1 MPIVDTSPPKYSIA
15 DLQWKGV
22 REGQAV
28 PTGTFSRSANGKM
41 KPDMRYSEYVQ
52 TAGAGRL
59 EISEWF
65 RLMEDAI
72 IREGKTAELEPCI
85 KEARGLAWLHT
96 ETQVREEALAV
107 RKHRCRKEE
116 GRAA

>member
-1 MPIVDTSPPKYSIA
+1 MPIIDTSPPKYPIS

-41 KPDMRYSEYVQ
+41 KPIMRYAEHIQ
-52 TAGAGRL
+52 TVGAGRL

-65 RLMEDAI
+65 QLMEDAI
-72 IREGKTAELEPCI
+72 IREGKTAELEAMI
-85 KEARGLAWLHT
+85 EEARGLAWLHT
-96 ETQVREEALAV
+96 EKQVREYALELMQY
-107 RKHRCRKEE
+107 RCQKEE
-116 GRAA
+116 ASAE